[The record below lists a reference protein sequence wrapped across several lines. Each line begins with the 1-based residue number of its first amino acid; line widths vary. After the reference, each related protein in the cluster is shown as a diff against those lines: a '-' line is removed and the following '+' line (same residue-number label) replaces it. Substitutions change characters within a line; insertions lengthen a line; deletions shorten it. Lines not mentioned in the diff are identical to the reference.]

1 MSKEIEA
8 LDRALRRSGQP
19 VTLRKVTGTTSQ
31 TFTDVVCQAMVRG
44 YSPQELIAGN
54 GISQQDSMVILSPT
68 QINNAAWPSA
78 QSGTTDVR
86 IPNKNRGDQIQING
100 KWRIVQA
107 GVGIYLPN
115 NLLVRIEVQVR

>member
-19 VTLRKVTGTTSQ
+19 VTLRKVTGTTTQ
-31 TFTDVVCQAMVRG
+31 TFTDVICQAMVRG

-68 QINNAAWPSA
+68 QINKAVWPVA
-78 QSGTTDVR
+78 QTGATDVR
-86 IPNKNRGDQIQING
+86 IPNKNRGDQIQINR
-100 KWRIVQA
+100 KWRVVQA

-115 NLLVRIEVQVR
+115 NLLVRIELQVR